1 MRRARRERE
10 ERAAFAAVQAL
21 MTPEWMSSSMIVA
34 SIPEGTTAAE
44 LENNQRVLE
53 AALKIAT
60 IMEGIGYSVFARI
73 VPLSVADDLVG
84 GMAQVPAVRPRGA
97 RSHRNAEKL
106 GMVPVAG
113 RTDRP
118 SWSKPHQSTD
128 RRLRCSSRLE
138 TLGCVP
144 HADRRPFG
152 MAFDLKEI
160 VAARLG
166 ENYQLHEQHLN
177 RTLVAAQRVIGFD
190 KVYARAEGAYL
201 YDMDN
206 AAYLDFL
213 SGYSVFNIGRNH
225 PAVQKAIRDV
235 LDLDLPNMVQMDC
248 SLLSGLL
255 AEALTKRTPKHL
267 DAVFFCNSG
276 TEAMEG
282 ALKFARAATQR
293 PRVFSLGGAFHGLSL
308 GSLSLMGCESFTE
321 GFGPL
326 MEGFDGRIALDD
338 LTTLERE
345 LFKRDV
351 AAFVIEP
358 VQGKGVNFP
367 RGDFFNRAQ
376 ELCRQFGTLLI
387 CDEIQT
393 GLGRTGKM
401 FGFEHW
407 NLEPDIITLA
417 KTLSGGYV
425 PCGAIVARRDIYQKT
440 FSRMDRCVVHSTT
453 FGRNNLAMA
462 CGLAALEVLDDEKLI
477 DNSAKMGALLIERLD
492 ALRQK
497 HSFIKE
503 VRGKGL
509 MIAIEFHEP
518 NEFKLKMAWKLLH
531 KVDKVLFAQMVVTQ
545 MLAQHRILTQVAGH
559 AMDVVKILPPLIIAE
574 KEVDM
579 FVNALDSTLSECR
592 KFPGPMWEIGNNFV
606 RHALRSKRSPDEPR
620 PVLSL

>member
-1 MRRARRERE
+1 M
-10 ERAAFAAVQAL
+10 AL
-21 MTPEWMSSSMIVA
+21 
-34 SIPEGTTAAE
+34 
-44 LENNQRVLE
+44 
-53 AALKIAT
+53 
-60 IMEGIGYSVFARI
+60 
-73 VPLSVADDLVG
+73 
-84 GMAQVPAVRPRGA
+84 
-97 RSHRNAEKL
+97 
-106 GMVPVAG
+106 
-113 RTDRP
+113 
-118 SWSKPHQSTD
+118 
-128 RRLRCSSRLE
+128 
-138 TLGCVP
+138 
-144 HADRRPFG
+144 
-152 MAFDLKEI
+152 DLKEVI
-160 VAARLG
+160 AARLG
-166 ENYQLHEQHLN
+166 ENYELHERHLN

-201 YDMDN
+201 YDMDDV
-206 AAYLDFL
+206 AYLDFL

-225 PAVQKAIRDV
+225 PAIQKAIRDV

-276 TEAMEG
+276 TEANEG

-321 GFGPL
+321 GFGQL
-326 MEGFDGRIALDD
+326 MPGFDGRIALGDIA
-338 LTTLERE
+338 TLERE
-345 LFKRDV
+345 LAKKDV

-358 VQGKGVNFP
+358 VQGKGVNYP
-367 RGDFFNRAQ
+367 HDDFFIRAQ
-376 ELCRQFGTLLI
+376 ELCRRYGTLLI
-387 CDEIQT
+387 SDEIQT
-393 GLGRTGKM
+393 GLGRTGTM

-407 NLEPDIITLA
+407 NLEPDVITLA

-425 PCGAIVARRDIYQKT
+425 PCGAIVTRREIYQKT

-462 CGLAALEVLDDEKLI
+462 CGLAALEVLDEEKLI
-477 DNSAKMGALLIERLD
+477 ANSAAMGALLVEKLD
-492 ALRQK
+492 ALKTK
-497 HSFIKE
+497 HSFIRE

-559 AMDVVKILPPLIIAE
+559 NMDVVKILPPLMIGE
-574 KEVDM
+574 REVDM
-579 FVNALDSTLSECR
+579 FVNALDSTLTECR

-606 RHALRSKRSPDEPR
+606 RHALRSKRANDRSESATPAVR
-620 PVLSL
+620 G

>member
-1 MRRARRERE
+1 
-10 ERAAFAAVQAL
+10 
-21 MTPEWMSSSMIVA
+21 
-34 SIPEGTTAAE
+34 
-44 LENNQRVLE
+44 
-53 AALKIAT
+53 
-60 IMEGIGYSVFARI
+60 
-73 VPLSVADDLVG
+73 
-84 GMAQVPAVRPRGA
+84 
-97 RSHRNAEKL
+97 
-106 GMVPVAG
+106 
-113 RTDRP
+113 
-118 SWSKPHQSTD
+118 
-128 RRLRCSSRLE
+128 
-138 TLGCVP
+138 
-144 HADRRPFG
+144 

-160 VAARLG
+160 IAARLG
-166 ENYQLHEQHLN
+166 ENYQLHERHIN

-225 PAVQKAIRDV
+225 PVVKQAIRDV

-248 SLLSGLL
+248 SILSGLL
-255 AEALTKRTPKHL
+255 AEALTKRTPLHL

-276 TEAMEG
+276 TEAIEG
-282 ALKFARAATQR
+282 ALKFARAATGR
-293 PRVFSLGGAFHGLSL
+293 KRVISLESAFHGLSL

-326 MEGFDGRIALDD
+326 MDEWDTRVALDD
-338 LTTLERE
+338 VATLERE
-345 LFKRDV
+345 LAKRDV

-358 VQGKGVNFP
+358 VQGKGCKSP
-367 RGDFFNRAQ
+367 RTDFFVRAQ
-376 ELCRQFGTLLI
+376 ELCRQHGTLLI
-387 CDEIQT
+387 SDEIQT

-425 PCGAIVARRDIYQKT
+425 PCGAIITRREIYQKT

-462 CGLAALEVLDDEKLI
+462 CGLAALDVI
-477 DNSAKMGALLIERLD
+477 DSENLVVNAARMGALLMEKID
-492 ALRQK
+492 ALRAK

-509 MIAIEFHEP
+509 IIAIEFQEP
-518 NEFKLKMAWKLLH
+518 TEFKLKMAWKLLH

-545 MLAQHRILTQVAGH
+545 MLSKHRILTQVAGH
-559 AMDVVKILPPLIIAE
+559 AMDVVKILPPLIITE
-574 KEVDM
+574 REIDM
-579 FVNALDSTLSECR
+579 FVNALDDVLAECR

-606 RHALRSKRSPDEPR
+606 RHALGSKRATAAR
-620 PVLSL
+620 PAVSA

>member
-1 MRRARRERE
+1 
-10 ERAAFAAVQAL
+10 
-21 MTPEWMSSSMIVA
+21 MS
-34 SIPEGTTAAE
+34 
-44 LENNQRVLE
+44 
-53 AALKIAT
+53 
-60 IMEGIGYSVFARI
+60 
-73 VPLSVADDLVG
+73 
-84 GMAQVPAVRPRGA
+84 
-97 RSHRNAEKL
+97 
-106 GMVPVAG
+106 
-113 RTDRP
+113 
-118 SWSKPHQSTD
+118 
-128 RRLRCSSRLE
+128 
-138 TLGCVP
+138 
-144 HADRRPFG
+144 
-152 MAFDLKEI
+152 FDVKEI

-166 ENYQLHEQHLN
+166 ENYELHHRHLN

-206 AAYLDFL
+206 SAYLDFL

-225 PAVQKAIRDV
+225 PVVKQAIRDV

-255 AEALTKRTPKHL
+255 AEAIVKRTPPHL
-267 DAVFFCNSG
+267 DSVFFCNSG

-282 ALKFARAATQR
+282 TLKFARAATGKK
-293 PRVFSLGGAFHGLSL
+293 RVLSLESAFHGLSI

-326 MEGFDGRIALDD
+326 MDEWDTRIPLDD
-338 LTTLERE
+338 IAALERE
-345 LFKRDV
+345 LSKGDV

-358 VQGKGVNFP
+358 VQGKGCKFP
-367 RGDFFNRAQ
+367 ATDFFQRAQ
-376 ELCRQFGTLLI
+376 QLCRQHGTLLVS
-387 CDEIQT
+387 DEVQC

-425 PCGAIVARRDIYQKT
+425 PCGAIVARRSIYQKT

-462 CGLAALEVLDDEKLI
+462 CGLAALEVIDQEKLV
-477 DNSAKMGALLIERLD
+477 DRAAKMGGLLMERLD
-492 ALRQK
+492 ALRSK

-509 MIAIEFHEP
+509 IIGVEFHEP
-518 NEFKLKMAWKLLH
+518 REFKLKMAWKLLH

-545 MLAQHRILTQVAGH
+545 MLSQHRILTQVAGH
-559 AMDVVKILPPLIIAE
+559 AMDVIKILPPLIIGE
-574 KEVDM
+574 REVGQFAD
-579 FVNALDSTLSECR
+579 ALDSVLTECR
-592 KFPGPMWEIGNNFV
+592 RFPGPMWELGNNFV
-606 RHALRSKRSPDEPR
+606 RAALSSRRSAEPR
-620 PVLSL
+620 AVTAQT